1 MNDQKTIFSIDV
13 KNEPGELARI
23 VGLFSGRWYNIESLN
38 VTTTIDSTISRITLI
53 TNWDNNI
60 LEQIRKQVEK
70 LINVTKVKNIT
81 FEKNV
86 QRELVLIK
94 VKAID
99 KNRSEILRI
108 VDIFKTKIVNVE
120 KKYFIIEIS
129 ADNEEMKS
137 LINLLKPMGIIE
149 ITKSG
154 AVAMVSGK

>member
-1 MNDQKTIFSIDV
+1 M
-13 KNEPGELARI
+13 
-23 VGLFSGRWYNIESLN
+23 
-38 VTTTIDSTISRITLI
+38 I